1 MKTIKFQSWILAG
14 AMAVASLGMASCE
27 DMLDPESDL
36 VMTEDDNRLKSEND
50 TLYSVMGIVRLMQ
63 NVADRTNLLGE
74 LRGDLVTVTADGTT
88 ALREISN
95 FTADGSNIY
104 NAPQDYYAIVNNCNY
119 FIQTADTS
127 LTRRGQKI
135 FEREFAA
142 VKIFRAW
149 AYLQLALNYGEVPF
163 YTHFLNT
170 KEAGEAAMK
179 GPKKDLQGIC
189 EYFIED
195 LQSCIGV
202 LPLDYG
208 NVGGLPSAKFFIPV
222 NVMLGDLCLWAGRY
236 QESAQYYHDYL
247 ADIDNPRPIGS
258 NRVNWSGPNVSS
270 SDRPLDGYSSIFS
283 NISSRELLTFIPMES
298 SAFNG
303 KISYLSDI
311 YTSTKEN
318 DYYFQVTK
326 SQALVE
332 LSDRQ
337 DYDYVY
343 VENNRRDTICL
354 RDSLLIGYTHG
365 DLRLY
370 SVLKEMHISN
380 SGSSVYAED
389 QQSLRKHTSDQ
400 VFLYRLPTVY
410 LRYAEALNRAGFPS
424 AAFAVLKYGLCN
436 DYIQR
441 YVDKREVENAGT
453 LLTFNQYAFTRDN
466 TLGIHAR
473 GCGDADANP
482 HYVLPQPADSL
493 ASFADTVAWQ
503 IPLVEDIILDEMAL
517 ECSFEG
523 TRYYDL
529 LRVAMRRNDTDYLAR
544 KVAGRAGK
552 DNFDEALY
560 GLLQNRKSWYLPLP

>member
-1 MKTIKFQSWILAG
+1 MKTTKFQSWILAG
-14 AMAVASLGMASCE
+14 AIAVSSWGMASCE
-27 DMLDPESDL
+27 DMLDPDSDL
-36 VMTEDDNRLKSEND
+36 VMNEDDNLLNSEND

-88 ALREISN
+88 ALREIAN
-95 FTADGSNIY
+95 FTADGSNVY
-104 NAPQDYYAIVNNCNY
+104 NAPQDYYAIINNCNY

-135 FEREFAA
+135 FEREYA
-142 VKIFRAW
+142 VVKTFRAW

-170 KEAGEAAMK
+170 KEAGDQVMK

-195 LQSCIGV
+195 LQPCVGV
-202 LPLDYG
+202 LPLDYK
-208 NVGGLPSAKFFIPV
+208 NVGALPSAKFFIPV

-247 ADIDNPRPIGS
+247 ADLDNPLPTGTFQVYWLPS
-258 NRVNWSGPNVSS
+258 SVPSSGIV
-270 SDRPLDGYSSIFS
+270 DGYRSLFSRETSS
-283 NISSRELLTFIPMES
+283 ELLTFIPMES

-303 KISYLSDI
+303 KISYLADI
-311 YTSTKEN
+311 YTSTEDN
-318 DYYFQVTK
+318 DYYFQVAR

-332 LSDRQ
+332 LSDKQ

-354 RDSLLIGYTHG
+354 RDTVVTGYRHG
-365 DLRLY
+365 DLRLF
-370 SVLKEMHISN
+370 SILREENIRNTASA
-380 SGSSVYAED
+380 VYAED
-389 QQSLRKHTSDQ
+389 RQYIAKHEWDHVS
-400 VFLYRLPTVY
+400 LYRLTTVY

-436 DYIQR
+436 ENIQR
-441 YVDKREVENAGT
+441 YVDERERNSAGT
-453 LLTFNQYAFTRDN
+453 LLSFNQYLFTRDN
-466 TLGIHAR
+466 MLGIHAR

-482 HYVLPQPADSL
+482 DYVLPQPIDSL
-493 ASFADTVAWQ
+493 GTFADTVAWQ
-503 IPLVEDIILDEMAL
+503 IPLVEDLILDEMAL

-529 LRVAMRRNDTDYLAR
+529 LRVALRRNDSDYLAR
-544 KVAGRAGK
+544 KVAGREG
-552 DNFDEALY
+552 NGHFDDALY
-560 GLLQNRKSWYLPLP
+560 SLLQDRKRWYLPLPE